1 LEGEGRRP
9 VDVTTIDVHSVEQNR
24 DLTYSECLKLA
35 TLLKAQEPLTDTA
48 EHDEMLFRTVHQVY
62 EMWFNLV
69 LFELADA
76 RDRMLAGETYHARH
90 RLDRCRV
97 IEKILVDQFAVIDSL
112 APQDFLTFRGKYSPA
127 SGFQSV
133 QYREIEFLSG
143 MKDSDYVTRVTGL
156 TEDELDR
163 LRRRLD
169 EPTVWDGLLA
179 ALRHAGFATD
189 TADQRSDTF
198 LAVARNRERY
208 GDLWALAEALVE
220 HDQAWMMWRARHVVM
235 VERQIGTKPGTAG
248 TAGAAYLRSRLPL
261 RFYPELWEVRSLL

>member
-1 LEGEGRRP
+1 MTG
-9 VDVTTIDVHSVEQNR
+9 TDVHPDSQAR

-35 TLLKAQEPLTDTA
+35 TLLKVQEPLTETA

-62 EMWFNLV
+62 EMWFNQV
-69 LFELADA
+69 LFELTDA

-90 RLDRCRV
+90 RLDRCHV
-97 IEKILVDQFAVIDSL
+97 IQQVLVHQFDVIDSL
-112 APQDFLTFRGKYSPA
+112 PPQDFLTFRAKYSPA

-143 MKDSDYVTRVTGL
+143 LKDPLYVERVTGL
-156 TEDELDR
+156 TLEELGR
-163 LRRRLD
+163 LKRRLN
-169 EPTVWDGLLA
+169 EPTVWDGFLA
-179 ALRHAGFATD
+179 VLRHAGFATG
-189 TADQRSDTF
+189 TEEQRSETY
-198 LAVARNRERY
+198 LTIARNRDRH
-208 GDLWALAEALVE
+208 GALWALAEALIE
-220 HDQAWMMWRARHVVM
+220 HDQAWMIWRGRHVAM